1 MNGIC
6 TDAYWVLGTVIIV
19 ANEGSTIDIPNGSI
33 LENVVVQGSLRFV
46 QPGAYL
52 RISDCLQVTRALVA
66 FPYLGLYGGIFG
78 FLSLA
83 SKKENDRYTL
93 WAGARSRG
101 VIGTA
106 ERWV

>member
-46 QPGAYL
+46 QP
-52 RISDCLQVTRALVA
+52 
-66 FPYLGLYGGIFG
+66 
-78 FLSLA
+78 
-83 SKKENDRYTL
+83 
-93 WAGARSRG
+93 
-101 VIGTA
+101 
-106 ERWV
+106 